1 MSKITVI
8 ASFYP
13 KEDKVNDVREIL
25 LSMTKPTRLEQ
36 GNELYN
42 FYGEK
47 NSENKIE
54 SFHLFEIYKNTEALD
69 FHRNTMHYKEY
80 RSKIN
85 DLLNKPIE
93 VKVLSPIDII

>member
-13 KEDKVNDVREIL
+13 KEDKYNNVREIL
-25 LSMTKPTRLEQ
+25 LSMTNPTRLEE

-42 FYGEK
+42 LYEEK
-47 NSENKIE
+47 NAEGKSE
-54 SFHLFEIYKNTEALD
+54 SFHLFEIYKDTKALE
-69 FHRNTMHYKEY
+69 FHRNTIHYKDY
-80 RSKIN
+80 RSKIA

-93 VKVLSPIDII
+93 VKVLSSIDIK

>member
-25 LSMTKPTRLEQ
+25 LSMTKPTRLEE

-47 NSENKIE
+47 NSEK
-54 SFHLFEIYKNTEALD
+54 KN
-69 FHRNTMHYKEY
+69 
-80 RSKIN
+80 
-85 DLLNKPIE
+85 
-93 VKVLSPIDII
+93 

>member
-25 LSMTKPTRLEQ
+25 LSMIKPTRLEQ

-47 NSENKIE
+47 NLESRIE
-54 SFHLFEIYKNTEALD
+54 SFHLFEIYRDTEALD
-69 FHRNTMHYKEY
+69 FHRNTEHYKDY

-85 DLLNKPIE
+85 DLLIKPIE

>member
-47 NSENKIE
+47 NLENKIE

-85 DLLNKPIE
+85 DLLTKPIE
-93 VKVLSPIDII
+93 VKILNPIDII